1 MGVIG
6 SVLRRVDL
14 SDGAVRRLLKAH
26 TLLMFVFLYLPV
38 GVVVMLSFTPD
49 QVPTFPMPGV
59 SLQWYGELV
68 PPDHNEQLISALF
81 TSLKIAVVSA
91 LGAGVVGTLAAFA
104 MVRHELTTRWF
115 SAENLNTIFLLPLVV
130 PWIVTGI
137 AVSTL
142 YSLVGVKGSFAS
154 IVVGHVLITIPFVVT
169 IVSSQLYGFDRSL
182 EEAAQNLGAS
192 ELRTFYEVT
201 FPIVAPGIVAGM
213 LFAFTISFDNFTQ
226 TFFWT
231 SFGTETLPIAIYSM
245 IRTGVDPTVNA
256 IGTII
261 VVFSLTVAVV
271 GEKLS
276 ARVLD

>member
-1 MGVIG
+1 MTGIDAF
-6 SVLRRVDL
+6 LRRVDL
-14 SDGAVRRLLKAH
+14 SDGAARRLLKAH
-26 TLLMFVFLYLPV
+26 TLVMFVFLYVPI

-59 SLQWYGELV
+59 SLQWYAELI
-68 PPDHNEQLISALF
+68 PPDYDEQLISALF
-81 TSLKIAVVSA
+81 TSLKIAVISA
-91 LGAGVVGTLAAFA
+91 LGAGIIGTLAAFA
-104 MVRHELTTRWF
+104 MVRHDLTTKWL
-115 SAENLNTIFLLPLVV
+115 SAESLNTIFLLPLVV

-137 AVSTL
+137 AISTL
-142 YSLVGVKGSFAS
+142 YSLVGVRGTFAS
-154 IVVGHVLITIPFVVT
+154 IVVGHVLISIPFVVT
-169 IVSSQLYGFDRSL
+169 IVSSQLYGFDRNL

-201 FPIVAPGIVAGM
+201 FPLVAPGIVAGM

-231 SFGTETLPIAIYSM
+231 SFGTETLPIRIYSM
-245 IRTGVDPTVNA
+245 MRTGVDPTVNA

-261 VVFSLTVAVV
+261 LLISLTVAVA

>member
-1 MGVIG
+1 MAAIRSLFSAIDV
-6 SVLRRVDL
+6 
-14 SDGAVRRLLKAH
+14 SDGVAKRLLKAH
-26 TLLMFVFLYLPV
+26 TLLLFVFLYIPI
-38 GVVVMLSFTPD
+38 GVVVLLSFTPD
-49 QVPTFPMPGV
+49 QVPTFPMPGF
-59 SLQWYGELV
+59 SLKWYAQIL
-68 PPDHNEQLISALF
+68 PPEYDQELISALF
-81 TSLKIAVVSA
+81 TSLKIAVLSA
-91 LGAGVVGTLAAFA
+91 IGAGIVGTLAAFG
-104 MVRHELTTRWF
+104 MVRHDLHLRWF
-115 SAENLNTIFLLPLVV
+115 STENLNTMFLLPLVV

-142 YSLVGVKGSFAS
+142 YSFLGVFGTFPS
-154 IVVGHVLITIPFVVT
+154 IVVGHILITIPFVIT

-192 ELRTFYEVT
+192 EIRTFYEVT
-201 FPIVAPGIVAGM
+201 LPLVAPGIVAGM

-231 SFGTETLPIAIYSM
+231 SFGTETLPIVIYSM
-245 IRTGVDPTVNA
+245 IRTGIDPSVNA

-276 ARVLD
+276 QRVLD